1 MAAARRVRAIKGSAE
16 GLDAPPMMERVPTTP
31 DGLARLEAAPPR
43 LTLAQRVSGLYRR
56 PMLRW
61 VTVAA
66 VVLCVVAGLGVVRHQ
81 HQQRARAQAEQA
93 SQEAILAL
101 QITSTE
107 LETAL
112 ERAQRV
118 TVRALTVPK
127 NPKSEME

>member
-1 MAAARRVRAIKGSAE
+1 MKPLDDELRSLFRRKE
-16 GLDAPPMMERVPTTP
+16 PPEDFAERV
-31 DGLARLEAAPPR
+31 LARLEAATPR
-43 LTLAQRVSGLYRR
+43 LTLARRASALYRR

-61 VTVAA
+61 VAVAA

-101 QITSTE
+101 RITSTE
-107 LETAL
+107 LQTAL
-112 ERAQRV
+112 ERAQHA
-118 TVRALTVPK
+118 TMQALTVPK